1 MSTEAPLDLKMTVN
15 LPSTDFPLKG
25 NLAKNE
31 PLRLQKWEE
40 MDLYERLRATREGR
54 PLYVL
59 HDGPPY
65 ANGRLHL
72 GHVLNKV
79 LKDFCIKSRSMM
91 GYWTPYIPGW
101 DCHGL
106 PIEIQVDKE
115 LGARRAEL
123 STIEIRRLARRHA
136 EKFVA
141 LQREGFKRLGILG
154 EWEHPYLTMDS
165 RYEADTVRVF
175 GKFVEK
181 GAIYKGLRPVH
192 WCISDQTALA
202 EAEVEYSDHT
212 SPSIY
217 VKFPFPNAATLDPN
231 LAGRQV
237 SIVIWTTTPWT
248 LPANL
253 GIAFNPSFD
262 YSAVE
267 VGDEVFI
274 VASGLIEDV
283 AAKVGWGN
291 DRKVLATYSGTS
303 FDRLEA
309 RHPFIDRPSLLMLG
323 DHVTL
328 EAGTGAVHTAPGHGY
343 EDYVIG
349 MKYGLETYCPVDNR
363 GHFTKDVALFAG
375 EQVFAA
381 NSRIVSHLRETG
393 ALLGEEK
400 VAHSYPHCWRCHN
413 PVIFRATPQ
422 WFISMQATGLR
433 ERAIEAADGVQWI
446 PEWGRERMKNMFRGR
461 PDWCISR
468 QRAWGVPITVFY
480 CDPCE
485 EALVDPEVIEHVAR
499 IFEKESADAWYK
511 LEAEA
516 LLPAGA
522 SCRKC
527 GSTRF
532 RKEMDILDVWI
543 DSGASSIAVLEPRG
557 LPYPADVYLEG
568 GDQFR
573 GWFNSSLVV
582 GLTVRDAAPYR
593 AVITYGWAVDV
604 QGEKLSK
611 SKANVADEPEAVIRQ
626 SGAEILRLWCSALDY
641 HEDMRVSDEILRRVS
656 DAYRKIRNTAR
667 FCLGNLNDFDPATDR
682 LPIQELYEIDRW
694 ALAEINEVT
703 RRVREA
709 YDRYDFNNVYQMIY
723 SFSTTELSAF
733 YFDIIKDR
741 LYTSAPQSQARRS
754 AQTALHEIVSRLAR
768 LAAPILVFTADEI
781 WEQIPRAA
789 ESTPSVHLS
798 EFPSFE
804 DGLLDEPL
812 RARYARVLEIRG
824 AVLKALEDARSAKL
838 IGAALE
844 AKVTI
849 RTDAETRAFLAGFG
863 ESLRFLLIVSQVE
876 VVEGPE
882 PGVLVERA
890 EGQKCE
896 RCWNYTTDVGDDVRY
911 PGVCARC
918 VASIDEMHGEE

>member
-1 MSTEAPLDLKMTVN
+1 
-15 LPSTDFPLKG
+15 
-25 NLAKNE
+25 
-31 PLRLQKWEE
+31 
-40 MDLYERLRATREGR
+40 
-54 PLYVL
+54 
-59 HDGPPY
+59 
-65 ANGRLHL
+65 
-72 GHVLNKV
+72 
-79 LKDFCIKSRSMM
+79 
-91 GYWTPYIPGW
+91 
-101 DCHGL
+101 
-106 PIEIQVDKE
+106 
-115 LGARRAEL
+115 
-123 STIEIRRLARRHA
+123 
-136 EKFVA
+136 
-141 LQREGFKRLGILG
+141 
-154 EWEHPYLTMDS
+154 
-165 RYEADTVRVF
+165 
-175 GKFVEK
+175 
-181 GAIYKGLRPVH
+181 
-192 WCISDQTALA
+192 
-202 EAEVEYSDHT
+202 
-212 SPSIY
+212 
-217 VKFPFPNAATLDPN
+217 
-231 LAGRQV
+231 
-237 SIVIWTTTPWT
+237 
-248 LPANL
+248 
-253 GIAFNPSFD
+253 
-262 YSAVE
+262 
-267 VGDEVFI
+267 
-274 VASGLIEDV
+274 
-283 AAKVGWGN
+283 
-291 DRKVLATYSGTS
+291 
-303 FDRLEA
+303 
-309 RHPFIDRPSLLMLG
+309 
-323 DHVTL
+323 
-328 EAGTGAVHTAPGHGY
+328 
-343 EDYVIG
+343 
-349 MKYGLETYCPVDNR
+349 
-363 GHFTKDVALFAG
+363 
-375 EQVFAA
+375 
-381 NSRIVSHLRETG
+381 
-393 ALLGEEK
+393 
-400 VAHSYPHCWRCHN
+400 
-413 PVIFRATPQ
+413 
-422 WFISMQATGLR
+422 
-433 ERAIEAADGVQWI
+433 
-446 PEWGRERMKNMFRGR
+446 
-461 PDWCISR
+461 
-468 QRAWGVPITVFY
+468 
-480 CDPCE
+480 
-485 EALVDPEVIEHVAR
+485 VAR

-667 FCLGNLNDFDPATDR
+667 FCLGNLNDFDPVTDR
-682 LPIQELYEIDRW
+682 VPIQELYEIDRW

-781 WEQIPRAA
+781 WEQIPRAT
-789 ESTPSVHLS
+789 ESTASVHLS

-804 DGLLDEPL
+804 DDLLDEPL